1 MSERIWDPLNGGAA
15 LAGVGFAWLVC
26 AGNAAAMSVAE
37 TTLAKIA
44 NRFIETSLE
53 PIV

>member
-1 MSERIWDPLNGGAA
+1 VSERICDPLNGGDA

-26 AGNAAAMSVAE
+26 ADNAAAMSIAE
-37 TTLAKIA
+37 TTLAKVT